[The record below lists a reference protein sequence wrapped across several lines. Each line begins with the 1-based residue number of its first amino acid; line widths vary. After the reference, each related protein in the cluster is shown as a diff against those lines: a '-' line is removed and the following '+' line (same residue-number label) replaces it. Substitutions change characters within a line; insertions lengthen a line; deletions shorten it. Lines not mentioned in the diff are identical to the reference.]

1 VGGCGKEWEENL
13 GKHNRRSGIR
23 PKKKRVSPVCRS
35 FNYIFMQ
42 QPQKNPYDIH
52 FNLLTYRN
60 FFSKLGCTRV
70 KPNKEISE
78 MKTEQIF
85 TFVVRIAF
93 NNFKQGDTFRAA
105 VRTFV
110 ENLVEKQNFVMEDG
124 SQITGVPCKCTQF
137 CEKRTKIS

>member
-1 VGGCGKEWEENL
+1 MGGCGKEWEENL

-23 PKKKRVSPVCRS
+23 PKKKRVSPVCS
-35 FNYIFMQ
+35 SLNYIFMQ

-105 VRTFV
+105 VRTYV
-110 ENLVEKQNFVMEDG
+110 ENLVEKQNFMMEDG

>member
-93 NNFKQGDTFRAA
+93 KQGDTFRAA